1 MMNYF
6 KYHFATYWESLAFPS
21 SVGLSNSSN
30 KDRSKERNMILTLKT
45 LDHKILKYEV
55 SPDETV
61 HQLKSRIE
69 DDLGRE
75 NLYRLIYS
83 GKILKDDQ
91 LIKDYK
97 INEKQFVVLMITK
110 PHNAIKT
117 EAPAHPE
124 TEQKIEKEIC
134 EEELTESEAKSEE
147 VKETDEIEIKKDE
160 GGELIGLDWIEEQ
173 IKEKEKHFLTD
184 KDFIIALDVVME
196 MEYLSDL
203 GCPVITEEEMED
215 VIQHFFQDKQNL
227 AEIRQFLLKKVPQL
241 ISVKPN
247 VKQLD
252 ALLCDLLTIYSQ
264 ERDRE
269 ETSSVG
275 QAATLHSE
283 DEANTEEDDILPSAF
298 QRNLNN
304 IVAMGFLRDEVE
316 VALRAAF
323 NNPDQAVDYLLG
335 GIPPSVF
342 APEGNPLAFLRTN
355 EEFQKIR
362 YLVQANPDTLQ
373 PLLLSFGQKH
383 PELMDTINQNKLSF
397 VRMLHEP
404 DGAKGFGDDSSLVID
419 NSQNPQ
425 SHSR

>member
-1 MMNYF
+1 
-6 KYHFATYWESLAFPS
+6 
-21 SVGLSNSSN
+21 
-30 KDRSKERNMILTLKT
+30 MILTLKT
-45 LDHKILKYEV
+45 LDHQKILKYEV
-55 SPDETV
+55 SPEETV
-61 HQLKSRIE
+61 HQLRSRIE
-69 DDLGRE
+69 DDLGRQ

-91 LIKDYK
+91 SIKTYK
-97 INEKQFVVLMITK
+97 ITEKQFVVLMVTK
-110 PHNAIKT
+110 PHNAIKPA
-117 EAPAHPE
+117 APVQPE
-124 TEQKIEKEIC
+124 TEQRIEKEIC
-134 EEELTESEAKSEE
+134 EEKLTESEAKSEE
-147 VKETDEIEIKKDE
+147 VKEIEEIEVKTDE
-160 GGELIGLDWIEEQ
+160 GNVLTGLDWIEEQ
-173 IKEKEKHFLTD
+173 IKEKEKHFLTE
-184 KDFIIALDVVME
+184 KDFSIALDVVME

-203 GCPVITEEEMED
+203 GCPIITEEEMED
-215 VIQHFFQDKQNL
+215 FIQHFFQDKNNL
-227 AEIRQFLLKKVPQL
+227 LEVRQFLLSKVPDL
-241 ISVKPN
+241 ISVKAN

-269 ETSSVG
+269 ESTSLCQG
-275 QAATLHSE
+275 HALHSE
-283 DEANTEEDDILPSAF
+283 DETDSEEDDNVPTAF
-298 QRNLNN
+298 QRNVNN

-316 VALRAAF
+316 VALRASF

-335 GIPPSVF
+335 GIPMSVF
-342 APEGNPLAFLRTN
+342 PPEQNPLAFLRGN

-419 NSQNPQ
+419 SSQNPQ

>member
-1 MMNYF
+1 
-6 KYHFATYWESLAFPS
+6 
-21 SVGLSNSSN
+21 
-30 KDRSKERNMILTLKT
+30 MILTLKT

-55 SPDETV
+55 TPEETV
-61 HQLKSRIE
+61 HQLRSRIE

-83 GKILKDDQ
+83 GKILKDEQ
-91 LIKDYK
+91 LLQTYK

-110 PHNAIKT
+110 PHNPIKT
-117 EAPAHPE
+117 EAPAQPD
-124 TEQKIEKEIC
+124 TEQSIEKEIC
-134 EEELTESEAKSEE
+134 EEKLTESEPKSEE
-147 VKETDEIEIKKDE
+147 VKDLQEIEAKADE
-160 GGELIGLDWIEEQ
+160 GKELLGLDWIEEQ
-173 IKEKEKHFLTD
+173 IKEKEKHFLTE
-184 KDFIIALDVVME
+184 KDFSIALDVVME

-203 GCPVITEEEMED
+203 GCPIITEEEMED
-215 VIQHFFQDKQNL
+215 FIQHFFQDKTNL
-227 AEIRQFLLKKVPQL
+227 LEIRQFLLRKVPDL

-264 ERDRE
+264 ERERE
-269 ETSSVG
+269 EGSSVCQG
-275 QAATLHSE
+275 QALHSE
-283 DEANTEEDDILPSAF
+283 DESDSEEDDNVPSAF
-298 QRNLNN
+298 QRNVNN

-323 NNPDQAVDYLLG
+323 NNPDQAVEYLLG
-335 GIPPSVF
+335 GIPMSVF
-342 APEGNPLAFLRTN
+342 PPEQNPLAFLRGN

-419 NSQNPQ
+419 SSQNPQ

>member
-1 MMNYF
+1 M
-6 KYHFATYWESLAFPS
+6 
-21 SVGLSNSSN
+21 
-30 KDRSKERNMILTLKT
+30 RS
-45 LDHKILKYEV
+45 H
-55 SPDETV
+55 
-61 HQLKSRIE
+61 IE

-91 LIKDYK
+91 LIKTYK
-97 INEKQFVVLMITK
+97 ISEKQFVVLMITK
-110 PHNAIKT
+110 PHNAIK
-117 EAPAHPE
+117 PE
-124 TEQKIEKEIC
+124 VPVQQETDKRIEKEIC
-134 EEELTESEAKSEE
+134 EEKPTESEVKSEP
-147 VKETDEIEIKKDE
+147 VKETEEIEVTKDE
-160 GGELIGLDWIEEQ
+160 GKELIGLDWIEEQ
-173 IKEKEKHFLTD
+173 IKEKEKHFLTE
-184 KDFIIALDVVME
+184 KDFSIALDVVME

-203 GCPVITEEEMED
+203 GCPVDTEEEMED
-215 VIQHFFQDKQNL
+215 FIQHFFHEKQNL
-227 AEIRQFLLKKVPQL
+227 GEIRHFLLRKVPAL
-241 ISVKPN
+241 VSVKPN

-264 ERDRE
+264 ERERE
-269 ETSSVG
+269 EASS
-275 QAATLHSE
+275 LYCPEEES
-283 DEANTEEDDILPSAF
+283 DTEEDDNVLSAF
-298 QRNLNN
+298 QRNVNN

-316 VALRAAF
+316 VALRASF

-335 GIPPSVF
+335 GIPMSVF
-342 APEGNPLAFLRTN
+342 PPEQNPLAFLRGN

>member
-1 MMNYF
+1 
-6 KYHFATYWESLAFPS
+6 
-21 SVGLSNSSN
+21 
-30 KDRSKERNMILTLKT
+30 MILTLKT

-61 HQLKSRIE
+61 HQLRSHIE

-91 LIKDYK
+91 LIKTYK
-97 INEKQFVVLMITK
+97 ISEKQFVVLMITK
-110 PHNAIKT
+110 PHNAIK
-117 EAPAHPE
+117 PE
-124 TEQKIEKEIC
+124 VPVQQETDKRIEKEIC
-134 EEELTESEAKSEE
+134 EEKPTESEVKSEP
-147 VKETDEIEIKKDE
+147 VKETEEIEVTKDE
-160 GGELIGLDWIEEQ
+160 GKELIGLDWIEEQ
-173 IKEKEKHFLTD
+173 IKEKEKHFLTE
-184 KDFIIALDVVME
+184 KDFSIALDVVME

-203 GCPVITEEEMED
+203 GCPVDTEEEMED
-215 VIQHFFQDKQNL
+215 FIQHFFQEKQNL
-227 AEIRQFLLKKVPQL
+227 GEIRHFLLRKVPAL
-241 ISVKPN
+241 VSVKPN

-264 ERDRE
+264 ERERE
-269 ETSSVG
+269 EASS
-275 QAATLHSE
+275 LYCPEEES
-283 DEANTEEDDILPSAF
+283 DTEEDDNVLSAF
-298 QRNLNN
+298 QRNVNN

-316 VALRAAF
+316 VALRASF

-335 GIPPSVF
+335 GIPMSVF
-342 APEGNPLAFLRTN
+342 PPEQNPLAFLRGN

>member
-1 MMNYF
+1 
-6 KYHFATYWESLAFPS
+6 
-21 SVGLSNSSN
+21 
-30 KDRSKERNMILTLKT
+30 MILTLKT

-61 HQLKSRIE
+61 HQLRSRIE

-91 LIKDYK
+91 LIKTYK
-97 INEKQFVVLMITK
+97 ISEKQFVVLMITK
-110 PHNAIKT
+110 PHNAIK
-117 EAPAHPE
+117 PE
-124 TEQKIEKEIC
+124 VPVQQETDKRIEKEIC
-134 EEELTESEAKSEE
+134 EEKPTESEVKSEP
-147 VKETDEIEIKKDE
+147 VKETEEIEVTKDE
-160 GGELIGLDWIEEQ
+160 GKELIGLDWIEEQ
-173 IKEKEKHFLTD
+173 IKEKEKHFLTE
-184 KDFIIALDVVME
+184 KDFSIALDVVME

-203 GCPVITEEEMED
+203 GCPVDTEEEMED
-215 VIQHFFQDKQNL
+215 FIQHFFQEKQNL
-227 AEIRQFLLKKVPQL
+227 GEIRHFLLRKVPAL
-241 ISVKPN
+241 VSVKPN

-264 ERDRE
+264 ERERE
-269 ETSSVG
+269 EASS
-275 QAATLHSE
+275 LYCPEEES
-283 DEANTEEDDILPSAF
+283 DTEEDDNVLSAF
-298 QRNLNN
+298 QRNVNN

-316 VALRAAF
+316 VALRASF

-335 GIPPSVF
+335 GIPMSVF
-342 APEGNPLAFLRTN
+342 PPEQNPLAFLRGN

>member
-1 MMNYF
+1 
-6 KYHFATYWESLAFPS
+6 
-21 SVGLSNSSN
+21 
-30 KDRSKERNMILTLKT
+30 MILTLKT

-55 SPDETV
+55 SPEETV
-61 HQLKSRIE
+61 HQLKSHIE

-91 LIKDYK
+91 LIKTYK

-117 EAPAHPE
+117 EAPAPQE
-124 TEQKIEKEIC
+124 TEQRIEKEIC
-134 EEELTESEAKSEE
+134 EEKLTESEVTSEAVKEIEEIE
-147 VKETDEIEIKKDE
+147 VKKEE
-160 GGELIGLDWIEEQ
+160 GKELIGLDWIEEQ
-173 IKEKEKHFLTD
+173 IKEKEKHFLTE
-184 KDFIIALDVVME
+184 KDFSIALDVVME

-203 GCPVITEEEMED
+203 GCPIVTEEEMED
-215 VIQHFFQDKQNL
+215 FIQHFFQEKQNL
-227 AEIRQFLLKKVPQL
+227 LEIQQFLLRKVPAL
-241 ISVKPN
+241 MSVKPN

-252 ALLCDLLTIYSQ
+252 ALLSDLLTIFSQ
-264 ERDRE
+264 ERDRQ
-269 ETSSVG
+269 ETSTVLS
-275 QAATLHSE
+275 QE
-283 DEANTEEDDILPSAF
+283 EADTEEDDVLPSAF
-298 QRNLNN
+298 QRNLTN
-304 IVAMGFLRDEVE
+304 IVSMGFLREEVE

-342 APEGNPLAFLRTN
+342 APESNPLAFLRTN

>member
-1 MMNYF
+1 
-6 KYHFATYWESLAFPS
+6 
-21 SVGLSNSSN
+21 
-30 KDRSKERNMILTLKT
+30 MILTLKT

-55 SPDETV
+55 SPEETV
-61 HQLKSRIE
+61 HQLRSHIE

-91 LIKDYK
+91 LIQTYK
-97 INEKQFVVLMITK
+97 ISEKQFVVLMITK
-110 PHNAIKT
+110 PHNAIK
-117 EAPAHPE
+117 PE
-124 TEQKIEKEIC
+124 VPVQQETDKRIEKEIC
-134 EEELTESEAKSEE
+134 EEKPTESEVKSEP
-147 VKETDEIEIKKDE
+147 VKETEEIEVTKDE
-160 GGELIGLDWIEEQ
+160 GKELIGLDWIEEQ
-173 IKEKEKHFLTD
+173 IKEKEKHFLTE
-184 KDFIIALDVVME
+184 KDFSIALDVVME

-203 GCPVITEEEMED
+203 GCPVDTEEEMED
-215 VIQHFFQDKQNL
+215 FIQHFFQEKQNL
-227 AEIRQFLLKKVPQL
+227 GEIRHFLLRKVPAL
-241 ISVKPN
+241 VSVKPN

-264 ERDRE
+264 ERERE
-269 ETSSVG
+269 EASS
-275 QAATLHSE
+275 LYCPEEES
-283 DEANTEEDDILPSAF
+283 DTEEDDNVLSAF
-298 QRNLNN
+298 QRNVNN

-316 VALRAAF
+316 VALRASF

-335 GIPPSVF
+335 GIPMSVF
-342 APEGNPLAFLRTN
+342 PPEQNPLAFLRGN

-419 NSQNPQ
+419 NSQNPP

>member
-1 MMNYF
+1 MINYF

-91 LIKDYK
+91 MIKDYK

-117 EAPAHPE
+117 EAPAQPE

-147 VKETDEIEIKKDE
+147 VKETEEIEIKKDE

>member
-6 KYHFATYWESLAFPS
+6 KYHFATNWESLAFPS

-91 LIKDYK
+91 MIKDYK

-147 VKETDEIEIKKDE
+147 VKETEEIEIKKDE

>member
-1 MMNYF
+1 M
-6 KYHFATYWESLAFPS
+6 L
-21 SVGLSNSSN
+21 
-30 KDRSKERNMILTLKT
+30 LTLKT

-55 SPDETV
+55 SPDQTV
-61 HQLKSRIE
+61 HHLRSKIE
-69 DDLGRE
+69 DELGRE

-91 LIKDYK
+91 LIENYK

-117 EAPAHPE
+117 EATAQPV
-124 TEQKIEKEIC
+124 TEQRIEKEIC
-134 EEELTESEAKSEE
+134 EEKLTASEVKSET
-147 VKETDEIEIKKDE
+147 VKEIEEIQVEKDQ
-160 GGELIGLDWIEEQ
+160 GKELIGLDWIEEQ
-173 IKEKEKHFLTD
+173 IKEKEKHFLTE
-184 KDFIIALDVVME
+184 KDFSIALDVVME

-203 GCPVITEEEMED
+203 GCPMITEEELED
-215 VIQHFFQDKQNL
+215 FIQRYFQDKKSL
-227 AEIRQFLLKKVPQL
+227 VEIRDFLLRKVPHL
-241 ISVKPN
+241 LSVKPN
-247 VKQLD
+247 VKQVE

-264 ERDRE
+264 ERERE
-269 ETSSVG
+269 EISRVS
-275 QAATLHSE
+275 QDQDE
-283 DEANTEEDDILPSAF
+283 DETETEEDDIVLSAF
-298 QRNLNN
+298 QRNVNN

-335 GIPPSVF
+335 GIPMSAFP
-342 APEGNPLAFLRTN
+342 PEQNPLAFLRDN

>member
-1 MMNYF
+1 
-6 KYHFATYWESLAFPS
+6 
-21 SVGLSNSSN
+21 
-30 KDRSKERNMILTLKT
+30 MILTLKT

-55 SPDETV
+55 SPEETV

-91 LIKDYK
+91 LIKTYK

-117 EAPAHPE
+117 EASAPQE
-124 TEQKIEKEIC
+124 TEQRIEKEIC
-134 EEELTESEAKSEE
+134 EEKLTESEVTSEA
-147 VKETDEIEIKKDE
+147 VKEIEEIEAKKEE
-160 GGELIGLDWIEEQ
+160 GKELIGLDWIEEQ
-173 IKEKEKHFLTD
+173 IKEKEKHFLTE
-184 KDFIIALDVVME
+184 KDFSIALDVVME
-196 MEYLSDL
+196 MEYLADL
-203 GCPVITEEEMED
+203 GCPIVTEEEMED
-215 VIQHFFQDKQNL
+215 FIQHFFQEKQNL
-227 AEIRQFLLKKVPQL
+227 VEIQQFLLRKVPVL
-241 ISVKPN
+241 MSVKPN

-252 ALLCDLLTIYSQ
+252 ALLSDLLTIFSQ
-264 ERDRE
+264 ERDRQ
-269 ETSSVG
+269 ETSTVLS
-275 QAATLHSE
+275 QE
-283 DEANTEEDDILPSAF
+283 EADTEEDEVLPSAF

-304 IVAMGFLRDEVE
+304 IVSMGFLREEVE

-404 DGAKGFGDDSSLVID
+404 DGAKGFGDDSSLVIE

>member
-1 MMNYF
+1 
-6 KYHFATYWESLAFPS
+6 
-21 SVGLSNSSN
+21 
-30 KDRSKERNMILTLKT
+30 MILTLKT

-61 HQLKSRIE
+61 HQLRSHIE

-91 LIKDYK
+91 LIKTYK
-97 INEKQFVVLMITK
+97 ISEKQFVVLMITK
-110 PHNAIKT
+110 PHNAIK
-117 EAPAHPE
+117 PE
-124 TEQKIEKEIC
+124 VPVQQETDKRIEKEIC
-134 EEELTESEAKSEE
+134 EEKPTESEVKSEP
-147 VKETDEIEIKKDE
+147 VKETEEIEVTKDE
-160 GGELIGLDWIEEQ
+160 GKELIGLDWIEEQ
-173 IKEKEKHFLTD
+173 IKEKEKHFLTE
-184 KDFIIALDVVME
+184 KDFSIALDVVME

-203 GCPVITEEEMED
+203 GCPVDTEEEMED
-215 VIQHFFQDKQNL
+215 FIQHFFQEKQNL
-227 AEIRQFLLKKVPQL
+227 GEIRHFLLRKVPAL
-241 ISVKPN
+241 VSVKPN

-264 ERDRE
+264 ERERE
-269 ETSSVG
+269 EASS
-275 QAATLHSE
+275 LYCPEEES
-283 DEANTEEDDILPSAF
+283 DTEEDDNVLSAF
-298 QRNLNN
+298 QRNVNN

-316 VALRAAF
+316 VALRASF

-335 GIPPSVF
+335 GIPMSVF
-342 APEGNPLAFLRTN
+342 PPEQNPLAFLRGN

-419 NSQNPQ
+419 NSQNPP